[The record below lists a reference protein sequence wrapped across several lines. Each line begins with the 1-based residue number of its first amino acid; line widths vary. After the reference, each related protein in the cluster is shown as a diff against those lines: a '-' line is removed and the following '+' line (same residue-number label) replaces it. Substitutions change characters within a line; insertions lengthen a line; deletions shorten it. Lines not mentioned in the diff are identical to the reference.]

1 MRISSKIAKAIND
14 QIAYEASATH
24 AYVAIGS
31 WCERTGY
38 DGSAA
43 FFFEQAN
50 EENTHMS
57 RSHNPSNRK
66 ATRQIQFTRI
76 YIPSWS
82 KK

>member
-43 FFFEQAN
+43 FFLSKL
-50 EENTHMS
+50 M
-57 RSHNPSNRK
+57 R
-66 ATRQIQFTRI
+66 RI
-76 YIPSWS
+76 HIC
-82 KK
+82 